1 MFGNMF
7 WESLSLSSPRSTD
20 VGVWVRMNRIT
31 SYVNVD
37 VYSTY
42 TYVYKVDNILPI
54 IYAHMYNGYRITYT
68 YIFPVCTLL
77 LEYLYMGIYVR
88 SIW

>member
-7 WESLSLSSPRSTD
+7 WAPLLLSRSTD

-37 VYSTY
+37 VYSPY
-42 TYVYKVDNILPI
+42 TYVYKVDSILPI
-54 IYAHMYNGYRITYT
+54 IYVHMYNG
-68 YIFPVCTLL
+68 
-77 LEYLYMGIYVR
+77 
-88 SIW
+88 